1 MSLKQWLKKWRN
13 LAEHYLLL
21 KMKMQY
27 QKPELKTYRKAKLT
41 KSRAAE
47 NNQQNTLTK
56 FHSLLKGKS
65 RIPRVSLP
73 KLVGALCID

>member
-1 MSLKQWLKKWRN
+1 MAGLCD
-13 LAEHYLLL
+13 ETYL
-21 KMKMQY
+21 
-27 QKPELKTYRKAKLT
+27 TTDRINHRKAKLT

-73 KLVGALCID
+73 KLVGALCIE